1 MRIKKGQPEF
11 LKQIIGSAL
20 PGASVFLFGSRVF
33 DDLKGG
39 DIDIMVLGKRKLTAQ
54 EKRSIKIAFQREF
67 GERKI
72 DIVSFRWDEPSA
84 FKDLVIQEAIQ
95 I

>member
-20 PGASVFLFGSRVF
+20 PGASVFLFGSLF

-39 DIDIMVLGKRKLTAQ
+39 DIDIMVLGKRKLTAH
-54 EKRSIKIAFQREF
+54 EKRSNKIAFQREF
-67 GERKI
+67 GEQKI
-72 DIVSFRWDEPSA
+72 DIASFRWNEPSA
-84 FKDLVIQEAIQ
+84 FKDLVTQEAIQ

>member
-1 MRIKKGQPEF
+1 MRVAIDQIEF
-11 LKQIIGSAL
+11 LKQIVESL
-20 PGASVFLFGSRVF
+20 LTGASVYLFGSRVF

-39 DIDIMVLGKRKLTAQ
+39 DIDVLVVGNRPLTTQ
-54 EKRSIKIAFQREF
+54 EKRTIKIAFHKEF
-67 GERKI
+67 GEQKI

>member
-1 MRIKKGQPEF
+1 MRVKTEQIEF
-11 LKQIIGSAL
+11 LKQVIESIL
-20 PGASVFLFGSRVF
+20 PGVSVYLFGSRVF

-39 DIDIMVLGKRKLTAQ
+39 DIDILVLGKRKLTSQ
-54 EKRSIKIAFQREF
+54 EKRSIKIAFHKKF
-67 GERKI
+67 GEQKI
-72 DIVSFRWDEPSA
+72 DIVSFRLDAHST